1 VICLQQWNA
10 HFFLLTA
17 TKLYYTDE
25 TSVFSRS
32 DTIDEDEDVE
42 EKEEDDNVT
51 NAHMEV
57 FNELLS
63 TLNMFVCGMHFIVKC
78 QYH

>member
-1 VICLQQWNA
+1 VQQWNA

-25 TSVFSRS
+25 TSVFSQN
-32 DTIDEDEDVE
+32 DAVDEDEDDDE
-42 EKEEDDNVT
+42 EKEEEDNVT

-57 FNELLS
+57 LTFCP
-63 TLNMFVCGMHFIVKC
+63 MFLCLGSVQKALGSGNIS
-78 QYH
+78 